1 MCFGCFR
8 FCSPS
13 GFGGADR
20 QRRRR
25 SPAPPPT
32 ARKAPLFPFPKLT
45 SDSNQHHTHSPP
57 QYKHTHTH
65 YNPQNE
71 PPVPSKSPNPT
82 PPSEKKKA
90 VARGLASREHQLLT
104 AATLQDDLAQR
115 RAALAVLEGGG
126 GAASSATAAGRRAEE
141 LRRDVA
147 RLELSCAAARR
158 EYNRLAEIN
167 RAELRRTAGER
178 AGELGCMLEGLAATQ
193 AAASE
198 QALEAWLALAGELR
212 CDPRA
217 LAPLRAALTT
227 TGAAAGGF

>member
-1 MCFGCFR
+1 LCFGCFR

-90 VARGLASREHQLLT
+90 VALASREHQLLT